1 VQVHL
6 QLPEESRVGLRLR
19 LAMVRRERSMS
30 QALTE
35 GTLYIRS
42 IDHGWGVSFVPT
54 TPGSHGSTGIHA
66 CERDEGLIAFLQEL
80 GIPQERID
88 GALKELRLR
97 RNVSLYPIRL
107 PSEQIQRYG
116 L

>member
-1 VQVHL
+1 MRH
-6 QLPEESRVGLRLR
+6 
-19 LAMVRRERSMS
+19 
-30 QALTE
+30 ALTE

-42 IDHGWGVSFVPT
+42 TGDDWDVSFVPNIA
-54 TPGSHGSTGIHA
+54 GSHGSAGVHQ
-66 CERDEGLIAFLQEL
+66 CKREEELIAFLQEL

-97 RNVSLYPIRL
+97 GDVSISPIHL
-107 PSEQIQRYG
+107 ASEQVRRYG